1 MSMKKNAFLSLFSV
15 DTVPKSHSYILLYT
29 FQSQHKPNFEHTQPP
44 ITIHQQPQWSDPSK
58 IVSMDP
64 FGHLTSQYYK
74 AEIDKGLD
82 IRPSIAITRAHMI
95 VPELQAEVN
104 NGGLKVDGKVMV
116 NEAGELNVH
125 KAAVDPVWY
134 LPGVAARLNV
144 EEDLLRRALL

>member
-1 MSMKKNAFLSLFSV
+1 
-15 DTVPKSHSYILLYT
+15 
-29 FQSQHKPNFEHTQPP
+29 
-44 ITIHQQPQWSDPSK
+44 
-58 IVSMDP
+58 MDP